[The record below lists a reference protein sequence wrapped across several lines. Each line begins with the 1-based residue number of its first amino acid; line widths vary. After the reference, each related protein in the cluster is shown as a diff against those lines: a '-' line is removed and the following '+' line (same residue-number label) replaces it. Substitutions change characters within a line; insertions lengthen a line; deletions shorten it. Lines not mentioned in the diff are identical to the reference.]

1 LVISNYAGPAWVRRS
16 DGGAFDFLGAHFS
29 TWTSNNN
36 LDSSSATEL
45 LIEGFRGNDPA
56 GSLTVMTFPGTPD
69 HESHDRFPLPRPLPR
84 EGEGRFVSRIRDFHI
99 NAAFSAGG
107 YRQLDVDWRAVT
119 RLRFSS
125 ANSIVPPE
133 QTRWLMDDFNYRI
146 TPPATLPE
154 PATAALLLPAL
165 LSILAIRRRRKDLCL
180 DQLDE
185 AQARTILPHL
195 D

>member
-1 LVISNYAGPAWVRRS
+1 
-16 DGGAFDFLGAHFS
+16 
-29 TWTSNNN
+29 
-36 LDSSSATEL
+36 
-45 LIEGFRGNDPA
+45 
-56 GSLTVMTFPGTPD
+56 M
-69 HESHDRFPLPRPLPR
+69 
-84 EGEGRFVSRIRDFHI
+84 
-99 NAAFSAGG
+99 
-107 YRQLDVDWRAVT
+107 T